1 MTAYHYKKKLYNATT
16 AESQGTSN
24 VTVSYSLQMRE
35 ELILAVNTKLIATEH
50 KAQAN
55 KCKVITQKLGDDSS
69 LSSNCNALVVSHALS
84 VSATI
89 VIGSLTV

>member
-1 MTAYHYKKKLYNATT
+1 MLYNDIT

-24 VTVSYSLQMRE
+24 VTVSYSLKMRK
-35 ELILAVNTKLIATEH
+35 ELILVVNTKLIATEH

-55 KCKVITQKLGDDSS
+55 KRKVIAQKLEDDIS
-69 LSSNCNALVVSHALS
+69 LSSNCNALVVSHSLS